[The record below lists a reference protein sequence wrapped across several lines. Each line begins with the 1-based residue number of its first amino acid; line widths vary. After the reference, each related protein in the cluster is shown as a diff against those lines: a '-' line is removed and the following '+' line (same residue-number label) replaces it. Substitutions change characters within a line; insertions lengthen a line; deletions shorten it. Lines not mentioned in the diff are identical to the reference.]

1 MEIRWCIL
9 EDLEMKCRFCNTELA
24 QLVVDLGITP
34 LSNAFL
40 EETSLDKKEP
50 FYPLRV
56 YVCHECFL
64 VQLGDNVQQPKEIFS
79 NYLYFSSYSTTWL
92 KHAKDLA
99 NEIMKKFDCD
109 QNTNVIE
116 IASND
121 GYLLQHFKDNNIPSL
136 GIEPASN
143 VAKTA
148 EEKGIKTINK
158 FFGVDTA
165 NYLKESGNQADIL
178 LAINVLPHVPDLHD
192 FLKGIKVILK
202 LDGVLIIQFSTYMIP
217 FLQTTEFDSIY
228 HEHFSYFSLLSVQK
242 ILSTFELEIFNVKEL
257 SIHGGSLRIYVK
269 NVKNSKYPIDQN
281 VKELLKKE
289 IDCGLSDTST
299 YRSFSKQ
306 VDDIKLKIWNF
317 FISAKQDGK
326 KVVCYGAPAK
336 GNTMLNFC
344 GIGRDLIE
352 YAVDINPHK
361 QGLYLPGTH
370 IPIKQPEIIRETKP
384 DYVIILP
391 WNFKEEIMEKTNYIR
406 EWNGKFV
413 VLHPKVEIIK

>member
-1 MEIRWCIL
+1 ML
-9 EDLEMKCRFCNTELA
+9 EDLKMRCRFCNTGLVH
-24 QLVVDLGITP
+24 LVVDLGMSP

-40 EETSLDKKEP
+40 EEIPLDKKEP

-99 NEIMKKFDCD
+99 NEIIEKFDCD

-121 GYLLQHFKDNNIPSL
+121 GYLLQYFKDNNIPSL
-136 GIEPASN
+136 GIEPAAN

-165 NYLKESGNQADIL
+165 NYLKESGNQADVL

-202 LDGVLIIQFSTYMIP
+202 LDGVFIIQFSTYMIP
-217 FLQTTEFDSIY
+217 FLQTIEFDSIY
-228 HEHFSYFSLLSVQK
+228 HEHFSYFSLLSIQK
-242 ILSTFELEIFNVKEL
+242 ILSTFGLEIFDVKEL

-269 NVKNSKYPIDQN
+269 NVNSSKYMISQN
-281 VKELLKKE
+281 VSKLIKKE
-289 IDCGLSDTST
+289 DDCGLSIISE
-299 YRSFSKQ
+299 YGKFSNQ
-306 VDDIKLKIWNF
+306 VNDIKLKICDF
-317 FISAKQDGK
+317 FISAKHDGK
-326 KVVCYGAPAK
+326 KIVCYGAPAK
-336 GNTMLNFC
+336 ANTLLNFC
-344 GIGRDLIE
+344 GIGNDFIE
-352 YAVDINPHK
+352 YTVDDNPHK

-370 IPIKQPEIIRETKP
+370 IPIKQPEIIRKTKP

-391 WNFKEEIMEKTNYIR
+391 WNVKEEIMEKTNYIR
-406 EWNGKFV
+406 EWGGKFV
-413 VLHPKVEIIK
+413 IFHPKVEILE

>member
-1 MEIRWCIL
+1 MFV
-9 EDLEMKCRFCNTELA
+9 M
-24 QLVVDLGITP
+24 
-34 LSNAFL
+34 
-40 EETSLDKKEP
+40 
-50 FYPLRV
+50 
-56 YVCHECFL
+56 L
-64 VQLGDNVQQPKEIFS
+64 VQLDDNVQPPKEIFS
-79 NYLYFSSYSTTWL
+79 KYLYFSSYSTTWL
-92 KHAKDLA
+92 EHAKNLA
-99 NEIMKKFDCD
+99 YEIIEKFECT
-109 QNTNVIE
+109 QKTNVIE

-121 GYLLQHFKDNNIPSL
+121 GYLLQHFKDNNIPIL

-148 EEKGIKTINK
+148 EERGIKTINK
-158 FFGVDTA
+158 FFGIDTA

-178 LAINVLPHVPDLHD
+178 LAINVLPHVPDIHD
-192 FLKGIKVILK
+192 FLNGIRMTLK
-202 LDGVLIIQFSTYMIP
+202 PDGILIIQFSTYMIP

-228 HEHFSYFSLLSVQK
+228 HEHFSYFSLLSVQR
-242 ILSTFELEIFNVKEL
+242 ILSKFDLEIFDVKEL
-257 SIHGGSLRIYVK
+257 SIHGGSLRIYIK
-269 NVKNSKYPIDQN
+269 NVNNSKHMISQN
-281 VKELLKKE
+281 VNELVKKE
-289 IDCGLSDTST
+289 DDNGLSVIAE
-299 YRSFSKQ
+299 YKKFSKR
-306 VDDIKLKIWNF
+306 VDDIKLKICDF

-391 WNFKEEIMEKTNYIR
+391 WNFKEEIMEKMSYIR

-413 VLHPKVEIIK
+413 VLHPKVVVIK

>member
-1 MEIRWCIL
+1 
-9 EDLEMKCRFCNTELA
+9 
-24 QLVVDLGITP
+24 VVDLGTSP

-40 EETSLDKKEP
+40 EEIPLDKKEA

-79 NYLYFSSYSTTWL
+79 KYLYFSSYSTTWL
-92 KHAKDLA
+92 NHAKDLA
-99 NEIMKKFDCD
+99 NEIIEKFDCN

-121 GYLLQHFKDNNIPSL
+121 GYLLQYFKDNNIPNL
-136 GIEPASN
+136 GIEPATN
-143 VAKTA
+143 VAKAA
-148 EEKGIKTINK
+148 EIKGIKTINK
-158 FFGVDTA
+158 FFGIDTA
-165 NYLKESGNQADIL
+165 NYLKESGNQADVI

-192 FLKGIKVILK
+192 FLKGIKLILK
-202 LDGVLIIQFSTYMIP
+202 SDGVFVVQFSTYMIP

-228 HEHFSYFSLLSVQK
+228 HEHFSYFSLLSIQK
-242 ILSTFELEIFNVKEL
+242 ILSKFDLEIFDVKEL

-269 NVKNSKYPIDQN
+269 NVNNPKYMISQN
-281 VKELLKKE
+281 VNELIKKE
-289 IDCGLSDTST
+289 DDYGLSIISE
-299 YRSFSKQ
+299 YGKFSNR
-306 VDDIKLKIWNF
+306 VNDIKSKICDF

-326 KVVCYGAPAK
+326 KIVCYGAPAK
-336 GNTMLNFC
+336 ANTLLNFC
-344 GIGRDLIE
+344 GIGNDFIE
-352 YAVDINPHK
+352 YTVDDNPHK

-370 IPIKQPEIIRETKP
+370 IPIKKPEIIRDTKP

-391 WNFKEEIMEKTNYIR
+391 WNVKEEIMEKTNYIY

>member
-1 MEIRWCIL
+1 
-9 EDLEMKCRFCNTELA
+9 MKCRFCDTELVHM
-24 QLVVDLGITP
+24 VVDLGMTP

-40 EETSLDKKEP
+40 EKSSLYEKES

-56 YVCHECFL
+56 YVCEECFL
-64 VQLGDNVQQPKEIFS
+64 VQLPDNVEPPKEIFS
-79 NYLYFSSYSTTWL
+79 KYLYFSSYSTTWL

-99 NEIMKKFDCD
+99 NEIIKKFDCD

-136 GIEPASN
+136 GIEPATN
-143 VAKTA
+143 VAEVA
-148 EEKGIKTINK
+148 EKNGIRTINK
-158 FFGVDTA
+158 FFGTDVA
-165 NYLKESGNQADIL
+165 NDLNKSGELADIL
-178 LAINVLPHVPDLHD
+178 LVINVLPHVPDLHD
-192 FLKGIKVILK
+192 FFKGIKLILK
-202 LDGVLIIQFSTYMIP
+202 SDGVLIIQFSTYMIP
-217 FLQTTEFDSIY
+217 FLQTVEFDSIY

-242 ILSTFELEIFNVKEL
+242 ILSTFELEIFDVKEL

-269 NVKNSKYPIDQN
+269 NVKNSKYPIGQN

-336 GNTMLNFC
+336 GNTLLNFC
-344 GIGRDLIE
+344 GISNDLIK
-352 YAVDINPHK
+352 YTVDVSPHK

-370 IPIKQPEIIRETKP
+370 IPIKRPEIIRETKP

-391 WNFKEEIMEKTNYIR
+391 WNFKEEIMEQMKYIR
-406 EWNGKFV
+406 EWGGKFV
-413 VLHPKVEIIK
+413 IFHPKVEILE

>member
-1 MEIRWCIL
+1 MN
-9 EDLEMKCRFCNTELA
+9 CRFCNTELEH
-24 QLVVDLGITP
+24 LVVDLGMTP

-40 EETSLDKKEP
+40 EKSSLDKKEQ

-56 YVCHECFL
+56 YICHECFL
-64 VQLGDNVQQPKEIFS
+64 VQLDDIVQPPKEIFS
-79 NYLYFSSYSTTWL
+79 KYLYFSSYSTTWL
-92 KHAKDLA
+92 EHAKNLA
-99 NEIMKKFDCD
+99 YEIMEKFECN

-121 GYLLQHFKDNNIPSL
+121 GYLLQHFKDNNIPIL

-143 VAKTA
+143 VAETA
-148 EEKGIKTINK
+148 KERGIKTINK

-165 NYLKESGNQADIL
+165 NDLKESGNKADIL
-178 LAINVLPHVPDLHD
+178 LAINVLPHVPDIHD
-192 FLKGIKVILK
+192 FLNGIKIILK
-202 LDGVLIIQFSTYMIP
+202 PDGVLIIQFSTYMIP

-242 ILSTFELEIFNVKEL
+242 ILSKFDLKIFDVKQL

-269 NVKNSKYPIDQN
+269 NVNNSKYMTNQSVN
-281 VKELLKKE
+281 ELVKKE
-289 IDCGLSDTST
+289 DDFGLSVISE
-299 YRSFSKQ
+299 YKKFSKR
-306 VDDIKLKIWNF
+306 VDDIKLKISDF
-317 FISAKQDGK
+317 FLSAKRDGK
-326 KVVCYGAPAK
+326 NIVCYGAPAK

-352 YAVDINPHK
+352 YTVDINPHK

-370 IPIKQPEIIRETKP
+370 IPIMQPEIIRESKP

-391 WNFKEEIMEKTNYIR
+391 WNFKDEIIEKMSYIR

-413 VLHPKVEIIK
+413 ILHPTVEVIK

>member
-1 MEIRWCIL
+1 ML
-9 EDLEMKCRFCNTELA
+9 EDLKMRCRFCNTGLVH
-24 QLVVDLGITP
+24 LVVDLGMSP

-40 EETSLDKKEP
+40 EEIPLDKKEP
-50 FYPLRV
+50 FYPLSV

-121 GYLLQHFKDNNIPSL
+121 GYLLQYFKDNNIPSL
-136 GIEPASN
+136 GIEPAAN

-165 NYLKESGNQADIL
+165 NYLKESGNQADVL

-202 LDGVLIIQFSTYMIP
+202 LDGVFIIQFSTYMIP
-217 FLQTTEFDSIY
+217 FLQTIEFDSIY
-228 HEHFSYFSLLSVQK
+228 HEHFSYFSLLSIQK
-242 ILSTFELEIFNVKEL
+242 ILSTFGLEIFDVKEL

-269 NVKNSKYPIDQN
+269 NVNSSKYMISLN
-281 VKELLKKE
+281 VSKLIKKE
-289 IDCGLSDTST
+289 DDCGLSIISE
-299 YRSFSKQ
+299 YGKFSNQ
-306 VDDIKLKIWNF
+306 VNDIKLKICDF
-317 FISAKQDGK
+317 FISAKHDGK
-326 KVVCYGAPAK
+326 KIVCYGAPAK
-336 GNTMLNFC
+336 ANTLLNFC
-344 GIGRDLIE
+344 GIGNDFIE
-352 YAVDINPHK
+352 YTVDDNPHK

-370 IPIKQPEIIRETKP
+370 IPIKQPEIIRKTKP

-391 WNFKEEIMEKTNYIR
+391 WNVKEEIMEKTNYIR

>member
-1 MEIRWCIL
+1 ML
-9 EDLEMKCRFCNTELA
+9 EDLKMRCRFCNTGLVH
-24 QLVVDLGITP
+24 LVVDLGMSP

-40 EETSLDKKEP
+40 EEIPLDKKEP

-64 VQLGDNVQQPKEIFS
+64 VQLGDNVQQPKEILS

-121 GYLLQHFKDNNIPSL
+121 GYLLQYFKDNNIPSL
-136 GIEPASN
+136 GIEPAAN

-165 NYLKESGNQADIL
+165 NYLKESGNQADVL

-202 LDGVLIIQFSTYMIP
+202 LDGVFIIQFSTYMIP
-217 FLQTTEFDSIY
+217 FLQTIEFDSIY
-228 HEHFSYFSLLSVQK
+228 HEHFSYFSLLSIQK
-242 ILSTFELEIFNVKEL
+242 ILSTFGLEIFDVKEL

-269 NVKNSKYPIDQN
+269 NVNSSKYMISQN
-281 VKELLKKE
+281 VSKLIKKE
-289 IDCGLSDTST
+289 DDCGLSIISE
-299 YRSFSKQ
+299 YGKFSNQ
-306 VDDIKLKIWNF
+306 VNDIKLKICDF
-317 FISAKQDGK
+317 FISAKHDGK
-326 KVVCYGAPAK
+326 KIVCYGAPAK
-336 GNTMLNFC
+336 ANTLLNFC
-344 GIGRDLIE
+344 GIGNDFIE
-352 YAVDINPHK
+352 YTVDDNPHK

-370 IPIKQPEIIRETKP
+370 IPIKQPEIIRKTKP

-391 WNFKEEIMEKTNYIR
+391 WNVKEEIMEKTNYIR

>member
-1 MEIRWCIL
+1 ML
-9 EDLEMKCRFCNTELA
+9 EDLKMRCRFCNTGLVH
-24 QLVVDLGITP
+24 LVVDLGMSP

-40 EETSLDKKEP
+40 EEIPLDKKEP

-121 GYLLQHFKDNNIPSL
+121 GYLLQYFKDNNIPSL
-136 GIEPASN
+136 GIEPAAN

-165 NYLKESGNQADIL
+165 NYLKESGNQADVL

-202 LDGVLIIQFSTYMIP
+202 LDGVFIIQFSTYMIP
-217 FLQTTEFDSIY
+217 FLQTIEFDSIY
-228 HEHFSYFSLLSVQK
+228 HEHFSYFSLLSIQK
-242 ILSTFELEIFNVKEL
+242 ILSTFGLEIFDVKEL

-269 NVKNSKYPIDQN
+269 NVNSSKYMISQN
-281 VKELLKKE
+281 VSKLIKKE
-289 IDCGLSDTST
+289 DDCGLSIISE
-299 YRSFSKQ
+299 YGKFSNQ
-306 VDDIKLKIWNF
+306 VNDIKLKICDF
-317 FISAKQDGK
+317 FISAKHDGK
-326 KVVCYGAPAK
+326 KIVCYGAPAK
-336 GNTMLNFC
+336 ANTLLNFC
-344 GIGRDLIE
+344 GIGNDFIE
-352 YAVDINPHK
+352 YTVDDNPHK

-370 IPIKQPEIIRETKP
+370 IPIKQPEIIRKTKP

-391 WNFKEEIMEKTNYIR
+391 WNVKEEIMEKTNYIR

-413 VLHPKVEIIK
+413 VLHPKVVVIK

>member
-1 MEIRWCIL
+1 MN
-9 EDLEMKCRFCNTELA
+9 CRFCNTELEH
-24 QLVVDLGITP
+24 LVVDLGMTP

-40 EETSLDKKEP
+40 EKSSLDKKEQ

-64 VQLGDNVQQPKEIFS
+64 VQLDDIAQPPKEIFS
-79 NYLYFSSYSTTWL
+79 KYLYFSSYSTTWL
-92 KHAKDLA
+92 EHAKNLA
-99 NEIMKKFDCD
+99 YEIMEKFECN

-121 GYLLQHFKDNNIPSL
+121 GYLLQHFKDNNIPIL

-143 VAKTA
+143 VAETA
-148 EEKGIKTINK
+148 EERGIKTINK

-165 NYLKESGNQADIL
+165 NYLKESGNQADVL

-217 FLQTTEFDSIY
+217 FLQTIEFDSIY
-228 HEHFSYFSLLSVQK
+228 HEHFSYFSLLSIQK
-242 ILSTFELEIFNVKEL
+242 ILSTFGLEIFDVKEL

-269 NVKNSKYPIDQN
+269 NVNSSKYMISQN
-281 VKELLKKE
+281 VSKLIKKE
-289 IDCGLSDTST
+289 DDCGLSIISE
-299 YRSFSKQ
+299 YGKFSNQ
-306 VDDIKLKIWNF
+306 VNDIKLKICDF
-317 FISAKQDGK
+317 FISAKHDGK
-326 KVVCYGAPAK
+326 KIVCYGAPAK
-336 GNTMLNFC
+336 ANTLLNFC
-344 GIGRDLIE
+344 GIGNDFIE
-352 YAVDINPHK
+352 YTVDDNPHK

-370 IPIKQPEIIRETKP
+370 IPIKQPEIIRKTKP

-391 WNFKEEIMEKTNYIR
+391 WNVKEEIMEKTNYIR